1 MHHKHCGGKQDRHE
15 EQPTLLAIEH
25 AALLL
30 PILLRA
36 VGNVAGARR
45 RVFDAEADDGECGDE
60 ALFIFRDQRRCCPHP
75 LDESE
80 ISFLFCSLDL
90 YTLMR
95 LHSTLRSG

>member
-36 VGNVAGARR
+36 VGNAVGCAEACVRR
-45 RVFDAEADDGECGDE
+45 GGADDGECGDE
-60 ALFIFRDQRRCCPHP
+60 SALHFP
-75 LDESE
+75 
-80 ISFLFCSLDL
+80 
-90 YTLMR
+90 
-95 LHSTLRSG
+95 